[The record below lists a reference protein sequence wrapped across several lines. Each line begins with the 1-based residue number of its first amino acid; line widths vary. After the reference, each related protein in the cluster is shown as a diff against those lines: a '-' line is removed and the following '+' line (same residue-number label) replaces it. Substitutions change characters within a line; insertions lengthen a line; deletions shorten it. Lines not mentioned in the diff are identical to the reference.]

1 VSAMTPSMAPSY
13 GPDTVEVSAAYPADR
28 SSAYYNMLGTRS
40 KSIVRDIELVIAS
53 PASGAGSDGEPRRQ
67 EISMYGGYAT
77 NWWLGGDG
85 LRLPVKAVL
94 QHGDGEV
101 VALNPDTDIYGVG
114 LTATEAV
121 SDLRVALLE
130 HYDVLRD
137 AGDELTEDLRR
148 QRTFLT
154 LRLVV

>member
-1 VSAMTPSMAPSY
+1 MNAMTPSTAPYY
-13 GPDTVEVSAAYPADR
+13 GPETAGRTTASFD
-28 SSAYYNMLGTRS
+28 MLGTRS
-40 KSIVRDIELVIAS
+40 RIIVRDIEIVVAS
-53 PASGAGSDGEPRRQ
+53 ATSGPGSVGGPQRQ
-67 EISMYGGYAT
+67 KISSSGGYAT

-114 LTATEAV
+114 LTAAEAV
-121 SDLRVALLE
+121 ADLRVALLD
-130 HYDVLRD
+130 HYEVLRD
-137 AGDELTEDLRR
+137 AGDELTEDLHR

-154 LRLVV
+154 LHLLV